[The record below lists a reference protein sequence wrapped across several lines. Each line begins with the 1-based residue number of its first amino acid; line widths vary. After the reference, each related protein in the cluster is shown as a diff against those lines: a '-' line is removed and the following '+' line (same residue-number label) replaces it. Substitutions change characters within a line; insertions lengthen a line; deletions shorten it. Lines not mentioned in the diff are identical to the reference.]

1 MGTLITE
8 QDENIDI
15 TANQL
20 YTRTDDPPTY
30 RLSVPADGDYKIMI
44 SNKFGNVQFGPRY
57 GYVLRIVPEAPDF
70 TLVAMPLA
78 SSTPIRSWSI
88 SRASQVYSVYVFRQ
102 GGFTGDIT
110 LSGDKLPPGLKI
122 APQIIAGNQK
132 VANLVVSAAADAPAF
147 AGGIS
152 VVGTSTVDGAK
163 IVRQVRAATIT
174 WPVVQAAPTI
184 SRLDRELTLSVR
196 DKAPY
201 ILSVDSD
208 SLTFTQGEKITV
220 NVKVKRQD
228 NFKQA
233 VNVIALN
240 LPAEPRAAAAV
251 PGGGHRHGQAHLG
264 LQGGR
269 LPAGTKLTLV
279 LRGQTQAPTRRTFNP
294 RDRRR
299 RRTCC
304 RLAVPSP

>member
-1 MGTLITE
+1 M
-8 QDENIDI
+8 
-15 TANQL
+15 
-20 YTRTDDPPTY
+20 
-30 RLSVPADGDYKIMI
+30 
-44 SNKFGNVQFGPRY
+44 
-57 GYVLRIVPEAPDF
+57 
-70 TLVAMPLA
+70 
-78 SSTPIRSWSI
+78 
-88 SRASQVYSVYVFRQ
+88 
-102 GGFTGDIT
+102 
-110 LSGDKLPPGLKI
+110 
-122 APQIIAGNQK
+122 IAGNQK

-240 LPAEPRAAAAV
+240 LPANLVQQPLSLAAGTDTGKLTLDYK
-251 PGGGHRHGQAHLG
+251 GGA
-264 LQGGR
+264 
-269 LPAGTKLTLV
+269 LPAGSKLTLV
-279 LRGQTQAPTRRTFNP
+279 LRGQTQAPNP
-294 RDRRR
+294 KNVQPKGPPEASNLLQACSPI
-299 RRTCC
+299 TVTIVAKGAKTG
-304 RLAVPSP
+304 RLELPLDVDNVRSVSAR